1 MKSRIT
7 YSIVLT
13 AIILSSGG
21 CKDNPQLVKKSKDQV
36 VEIESLKS
44 ELAGLEEKLK
54 DAPGD
59 QSKALEDEKAEEIA
73 QSSKLR
79 QLDQEVARLT
89 AERDK
94 AKAELEKFLQ
104 DRRSQRP

>member
-7 YSIVLT
+7 HSIVLT

-21 CKDNPQLVKKSKDQV
+21 CKDNPQLVRKSKEQV

-59 QSKALEDEKAEEIA
+59 QSKVLEAEKKEEIT
-73 QSSKLR
+73 QVSKLKE
-79 QLDQEVARLT
+79 LDQEVARLT

-94 AKAELEKFLQ
+94 AKAELEKFLKN
-104 DRRSQRP
+104 RGSQRP